1 MFNLPKAVLPFL
13 LALPLLSSANALEAR
28 ALPITATT
36 TVVVEATVTE
46 TVYWIPGETRLS
58 SAFPASGTALSTPA
72 SIVLVAQPSQFVTA
86 RSSSSTSSG
95 YTRSGT
101 STPSASK
108 PAPTTVATTTSTAAV
123 AGPTADSGR
132 PMVAAYYPDWVS
144 WQLSPEQI
152 NWSKFDWVDFGEHLS
167 SLIPDAKLLLTASLV
182 HFASLRRA

>member
-1 MFNLPKAVLPFL
+1 MFNLPKAVLPLL
-13 LALPLLSSANALEAR
+13 LALPLLSSTSSAKAIEDR

-58 SAFPASGTALSTPA
+58 SAFPTASGTALSTPA
-72 SIVLVAQPSQFVTA
+72 SIVLVAQPSQFVSA
-86 RSSSSTSSG
+86 RSSSASG

-101 STPSASK
+101 ATPSSNK
-108 PAPTTVATTTSTAAV
+108 PAPTSVVTSAAAAATTTSTAAA

-152 NWSKFDWVDFGEHLS
+152 NWSKFDWVDFGESHQHS
-167 SLIPDAKLLLTASLV
+167 FSQCEDAP
-182 HFASLRRA
+182 R